1 MSLTDDWKAKKI
13 DTSQRYWV
21 IEKGVPKPT
30 TRLMNELGEFIDGFG
45 YPISRKMIKEVLAP
59 CDYDHLVEL
68 TEKVRNLSSKN
79 ENLLNLTANQDKEI
93 ETLKEDQ
100 EKMVRGAKRM
110 LDFQSQTIEQ
120 LRQLLKECQ
129 TGLKSIQ
136 DKAAYPQINLVFEED
151 YDALFCQATDLLT
164 KINEV
169 LK

>member
-13 DTSQRYWV
+13 DTSKRYWV

-45 YPISRKMIKEVLAP
+45 YPISRKMIKEVLVP

-68 TEKVRNLSSKN
+68 TEKVKTLTSENKHLSD
-79 ENLLNLTANQDKEI
+79 LLANQDNEV

-110 LDFQSQTIEQ
+110 LDFQTQTIEQ
-120 LRQLLKECQ
+120 LRQLLKEC
-129 TGLKSIQ
+129 KPYIQ
-136 DKAAYPQINLVFEED
+136 KEMETIKGVG
-151 YDALFCQATDLLT
+151 FCNCDWAWKTSDLLT
-164 KINEV
+164 RINEV
-169 LK
+169 LNG